1 MMHEIF
7 DAVIERAGTDSMKWD
22 VKEGV
27 ISMGIADMDF
37 KAAPCIQEAL
47 RRKVEFGVF
56 GYADIPQTYYESYQH
71 WWEERHGWKPD
82 ISWMIFSIGIVP
94 AISSMVRKLTTPAE
108 QVLILSP
115 VYNIFYNSIFNNGRV
130 ILSSPLIYA
139 DGEYHIDFDDLERK
153 LADPQTTLMIF
164 CNPHNPI
171 GKIWDAETLE
181 KVGMLCDRHH
191 VTVISDEIHCDLC
204 APGRSY
210 VPFASVNE
218 TNKQIC
224 VTCVSASKA
233 FNLAG
238 LQSACII
245 VADPVLRHKVWR
257 GLNTDEAAEPN
268 VFACDATI
276 AAFSQG
282 AEWLDALRVYLQ
294 RNREAAERFLTQ
306 ELPKMRPVHADA
318 TYLLWLDLHECGIDT
333 ERFCAFLYDHAG
345 LKVAYGGEYG
355 PEGNAF
361 LRINMA
367 VANERLV
374 EGLRRLKTGY
384 EAFLTSSCT

>member
-82 ISWMIFSIGIVP
+82 ISWMIFSTGIVP

-139 DGEYHIDFDDLERK
+139 DGEYHIDER
-153 LADPQTTLMIF
+153 
-164 CNPHNPI
+164 C
-171 GKIWDAETLE
+171 
-181 KVGMLCDRHH
+181 
-191 VTVISDEIHCDLC
+191 
-204 APGRSY
+204 
-210 VPFASVNE
+210 
-218 TNKQIC
+218 
-224 VTCVSASKA
+224 
-233 FNLAG
+233 
-238 LQSACII
+238 
-245 VADPVLRHKVWR
+245 
-257 GLNTDEAAEPN
+257 
-268 VFACDATI
+268 
-276 AAFSQG
+276 
-282 AEWLDALRVYLQ
+282 
-294 RNREAAERFLTQ
+294 
-306 ELPKMRPVHADA
+306 
-318 TYLLWLDLHECGIDT
+318 
-333 ERFCAFLYDHAG
+333 
-345 LKVAYGGEYG
+345 
-355 PEGNAF
+355 
-361 LRINMA
+361 
-367 VANERLV
+367 
-374 EGLRRLKTGY
+374 
-384 EAFLTSSCT
+384 